1 MPAVAAR
8 MASQVRRRTVSWRN
22 SRAISAAKKGAA
34 LISTRVFATVVVSTA
49 NTKLKELSEKRP
61 AKTSPGQPMAAN
73 LARICPL

>member
-1 MPAVAAR
+1 M
-8 MASQVRRRTVSWRN
+8 
-22 SRAISAAKKGAA
+22 IAAKRGAA

-73 LARICPL
+73 LARI